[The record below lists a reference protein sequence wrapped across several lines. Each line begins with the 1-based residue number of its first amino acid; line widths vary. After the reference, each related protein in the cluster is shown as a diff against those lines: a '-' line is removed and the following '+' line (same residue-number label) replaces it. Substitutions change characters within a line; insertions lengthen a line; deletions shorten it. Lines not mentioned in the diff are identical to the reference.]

1 MIALNNVPKI
11 PTASVVA
18 VIRTND
24 LDAVFKNTGSKAKVI
39 AAARDQDL
47 ILFDSNVNEVKSF
60 THEVLAD
67 NSKGI
72 GKNVE
77 INIDIIDPTYK
88 FEDHFLSIG
97 YKSLYGSNIK
107 VLEEI
112 ERVKKLKQPKES
124 FQITD
129 LRSKTEATKLEKTRL
144 GREIAALES
153 AVKNHKYDFW
163 FWYKNGD
170 NKLQFAT
177 LTSAQVALENYKKKI
192 KESETLHQ
200 TYAKSLKE
208 LIDIEEVEFLNT
220 IQNSIDNLSNAVSPT
235 VLFFYGVG
243 DNPDSWAGPV
253 QGTLGYIRYAYN
265 GDAGEK
271 ILKLKYFASDTLFS
285 NAREKVFYTGLDRNV
300 NVSLPMYK
308 DGEFLDRHF
317 LVTSLIKEYL
327 HKCNTVP
334 RDNILVLFPD
344 LTVLTS
350 DQYLNCYS
358 AASALMTKGLGSFN
372 WADYITP
379 QGTLDKRN
387 SAILSSML
395 TKLPMGA
402 NHNLYERLGFNI
414 YFNPLAESEEDI
426 DATLTTGIPRIT
438 VTTSA
443 AGLFD
448 WNYPENFAV
457 GLNKNA
463 LETTQD
469 VLAEL
474 INKIRKNI
482 SQPLGTMELF
492 FENDPQVKDIYI
504 KARPYLTDFDPS
516 QPLLIFGDIPFI
528 MDYFYAVLG
537 EYIYTNKGNM
547 DRVSNYD
554 DWILL
559 ADRIKAMKSLI
570 VPEVTKDSPFDSIFY
585 SLPDEFAYS
594 ASGGNVKSNRKQ
606 IKTDIANQKVPIFI
620 HGYENSNILNFDI
633 DWDLQY
639 YGALNDGFKPS
650 LSDTTSQ
657 GSVSQKKLNN
667 SLERLKELGAKS
679 LDPENVK
686 SLVTRI
692 QSILVTGAGGEKGQ
706 IRLIK
711 NTFKEA
717 IPSLNDDYVQGL
729 AEQLI
734 IAVKN
739 SKHGN
744 LTTSEFVNNAIVN
757 KMSDLVRKI
766 SEFALFARIQTV
778 PLFRFYHMAHSM
790 HFNCFMFIRESAVI
804 GQQDKIQKLPSLLSG
819 AWSIVGFKH
828 TISESDISSTF
839 VLIRQP
845 SYQPHKYNFEDDE

>member
-18 VIRTND
+18 IIRTND
-24 LDAVFKNTGSKAKVI
+24 IDEAYRNSGSKAKVI
-39 AAARDQDL
+39 ATAREKDL

-67 NSKGI
+67 GNKGI

-97 YKSLYGSNIK
+97 YKSLYGSNVK

-112 ERVKKLKQPKES
+112 ERVKKLKQPKET

-129 LRSKTEATKLEKTRL
+129 LRSKTEATKLEKSRL
-144 GREIAALES
+144 GREITALEA

-200 TYAKSLKE
+200 TYVESLKKLIE
-208 LIDIEEVEFLNT
+208 LEEIEFLET
-220 IQNSIDNLSNAVSPT
+220 IQSSVDNLNNAVSPT
-235 VLFFYGVG
+235 VLFFYGIG

-271 ILKLKYFASDTLFS
+271 VLKLKYYASDTLFS
-285 NAREKVFYTGLDRNV
+285 NAMEKVFYTGLDRNV

-344 LTVLTS
+344 LTVLTNDAYLTGYDAVS
-350 DQYLNCYS
+350 SVLVKKLNDSVPWWDYDQ
-358 AASALMTKGLGSFN
+358 K
-372 WADYITP
+372 D
-379 QGTLDKRN
+379 
-387 SAILSSML
+387 AILSGL
-395 TKLPMGA
+395 TNKIEIGA
-402 NHNLYERLGFNI
+402 NQYIYERLGFTTL
-414 YFNPLAESEEDI
+414 YDDI
-426 DATLTTGIPRIT
+426 DLFRLGQPQGAPDIP
-438 VTTSA
+438 VTRNVTFS
-443 AGLFD
+443 GLDKYTF
-448 WNYPENFAV
+448 NKPEFF
-457 GLNKNA
+457 LLELSKNQ
-463 LETTQD
+463 LQTTQD

-537 EYIYTNKGNM
+537 DNIYTNAGNM

-692 QSILVTGAGGEKGQ
+692 QSILATGASGEKGQ

-828 TISESDISSTF
+828 TISENDISSTF
-839 VLIRQP
+839 ILLRQP